1 MMPGAPGGPMAP
13 GGVSDKTLCA
23 RTLSTTPIVLGG
35 FWSNIAKTTT
45 NQKRSSLDQARMQLL
60 QQLLA
65 AILNNAAF
73 GSTPS
78 LMSIADAKAAYCGT
92 DETAI
97 KNAQSAMASFNTS
110 GDNGVFT
117 PGVSANGKQAK
128 TDANL
133 TFWDILP

>member
-1 MMPGAPGGPMAP
+1 
-13 GGVSDKTLCA
+13 VTDKTLCGRA
-23 RTLSTTPIVLGG
+23 IDDINKLLGG
-35 FWSNIAKTTT
+35 FWSNIAKTTDGT
-45 NQKRSSLDQARMQLL
+45 KRSSLDQARMQLL

-73 GSTPS
+73 GSVPS
-78 LMSIADAKAAYCGT
+78 GSISIADAKAAYCGT

-97 KNAQSAMASFNTS
+97 KNAQAAMAAFNTS
-110 GDNGVFT
+110 GDNGTFT

-128 TDANL
+128 DDANL